1 MKKQSKKVISI
12 MLFTFVFSLLL
23 IGNTRATG
31 TSYVDNVEEFIQ
43 EATSSEVSK
52 IILNSDITI
61 SDDVN
66 ILIDGNDKTL
76 DLNGKTL
83 TIESDKKILLNYNT
97 SNTFTLEDSDGS
109 GCIISEDTD
118 ETNRS
123 IFVPINNTGVND
135 DIEMVVNSGCIKT
148 NALWIFEDTNG
159 FKLTINAGFFI
170 TNSSLF
176 KFSTSYNSSVVL
188 NNFVLRSYTYS
199 EEENLRIA
207 YYGKYSQNTLS
218 TIMSSDSKLIYIKA
232 DGEFI
237 EQSKNMLCGKS
248 FKNSG
253 KLYMLPKNGLEI
265 DDITFETEEYGYSRI
280 PQQSIV
286 INNVSDKTIKVVD
299 ARLFNDEGEFSLG
312 NSQVNYNGEINI
324 LSDRSDD
331 SFRIRPVPGLT
342 PGKYYDFFVVT
353 TEDGNKYSTKVSF
366 EVTKAHL
373 NNLRINL
380 QDWEYET
387 KPNEPASSGNLGH
400 GHETYEYAKKINGVS
415 NENLN
420 YSEEVPTEIGEYVVR
435 LSVEETENY
444 YSGSATK
451 EFRITRRQI
460 DPSINITDNT
470 FVFSGAKLTPEIT
483 VTVSESKSQK
493 TLEENV
499 DYEIEYGENINAGQ
513 GTVTIKSLDTSVYT
527 FEDKTENFT
536 INPKELIAENVIV
549 SEQVSYSV
557 SGTYPNVVVTDGTQ
571 DLTKDIDYEVTYEG
585 QNGDVEDI
593 ITVRVTGIGNYTGTI
608 EKYSTI
614 SNKASQILSFS
625 ETHITKVY
633 NDSKFIILP
642 IHEEGDGDITFSS
655 SNTNVAQVNSTTG
668 EVTIVGVGNAIII
681 ATASETQNYIPQDAS
696 YYLTVNKANYDMSRV
711 TFNNLSLAYDKNSHS
726 ISATNLPEGVT
737 AQYTNNNKTEP
748 GVYEVVAT
756 FIGDY
761 EHYNEIPNRKA
772 ILTINKANYNMSNL
786 KFNNT
791 TVTFDNK
798 SHSIIANGIPEGVKV
813 TYINNGKINIGTY
826 KITANF
832 VGDNTRYNSIPS
844 KTATLTIKAKKLDNN
859 TITFGIKDKT
869 YTGKNITQ
877 VFTIIDGTNI
887 LKEGKDYTLK
897 YSSNKKVG
905 TATITITGKGN
916 YTGTTKRKFKINPKS
931 TSLKKL
937 TAGKKQIKATWKAQK
952 TETTGYEI
960 EYSTNKKFR
969 TGNKKT
975 KIKKNKVTESTIK
988 KLKAKKKYYVRI
1000 RTYKTVNGNKYY
1012 SEWSKVKTVTTKK

>member
-1 MKKQSKKVISI
+1 MKKQRKKVISI
-12 MLFTFVFSLLL
+12 MLFTFVFLLLL

-43 EATSSEVSK
+43 EAASSEGSK

-61 SDDVN
+61 SDEVN

-76 DLNGKTL
+76 DLNGKTI
-83 TIESDKKILLNYNT
+83 TIESDKKIVLNYNT
-97 SNTFTLEDSDGS
+97 SNTFTLDDSDGS

-118 ETNRS
+118 ETSRS
-123 IFVPINNTGVND
+123 IFAPINNTELNK

-148 NALWIFEDTNG
+148 NALWVFEDTNG
-159 FKLTINAGFFI
+159 FKLTINNGFYI

-188 NNFVLRSYTYS
+188 NNFVLRSYTDS

-207 YYGKYSQNTLS
+207 YYGKYSQNALS
-218 TIMSSDSKLIYIKA
+218 TIMSSDSKLIYIKE

-248 FKNSG
+248 FNSMG
-253 KLYMLPKNGLEI
+253 KLYMLPEKGLEI
-265 DDITFETEEYGYSRI
+265 DDITFETKEYGYKRI
-280 PQQSIV
+280 PQQNIV

-299 ARLFNDEGEFSLG
+299 VRLFNDDGEFSYD

-324 LSDRSDD
+324 LPDRFDK
-331 SFRIRPVPGLT
+331 SFLIRPVQGLKPGE
-342 PGKYYDFFVVT
+342 YQDFIIVT
-353 TEDGNKYSTKVSF
+353 TEDDNKYSAKISF

-373 NNLRINL
+373 NNLEVNL

-387 KPNEPASSGNLGH
+387 EPNIPTSNGNLGN
-400 GHETYEYAKKINGVS
+400 GQETYEYAQKINGVS

-460 DPSINITDNT
+460 DPSINITDDT
-470 FVFSGAKLTPEIT
+470 FIFSGAKYTPKIT
-483 VTVSESKSQK
+483 VTVSESRNQRV
-493 TLEENV
+493 LEENV

-513 GTVTIKSLDTSVYT
+513 GTITIKSLDTSVYT

-536 INPKELIAENVIV
+536 INPKELTTESVIV
-549 SEQVSYSV
+549 PGQVSFTGSAI
-557 SGTYPNVVVTDGTQ
+557 YPNVVVTDGTQ
-571 DLTKDIDYEVTYEG
+571 DLIKDTDYEVTYEG
-585 QNGDVEDI
+585 QNGDVGDN

-614 SNKASQILSFS
+614 SNKASQVLSFS

-668 EVTIVGVGNAIII
+668 EVTIVGVGNTIITAI
-681 ATASETQNYIPQDAS
+681 ANETQNYIPQDAS
-696 YYLTVNKANYDMSRV
+696 YYLTVNKANYDMSKV
-711 TFNNLSLAYDKNSHS
+711 LFNNLSLAYDKKSHS
-726 ISATNLPEGVT
+726 IIATNLPEGVT
-737 AQYTNNNKTEP
+737 AEYSNNNKTEP
-748 GVYEVVAT
+748 GVYEVVAS
-756 FIGDY
+756 FIGDF

-772 ILTINKANYNMSNL
+772 TLTINKANYNMSNV

-798 SHSIIANGIPEGVKV
+798 THSIIANGLPEGVKV
-813 TYINNGKINIGTY
+813 TYTNNGKINIGTY
-826 KITANF
+826 IITANF

-844 KTATLTIKAKKLDNN
+844 KTVTLTIKAKKLDNN

-887 LKEGKDYTLK
+887 LKEGKDYTVK

-916 YTGTTKRKFKINPKS
+916 YTGTTKRKFKINPKG

-937 TAGKKQIKATWKAQK
+937 TAGKKQFKATWKAQK

-969 TGNKKT
+969 SGNKKK
-975 KIKKNKVTESTIK
+975 KITKNKITESTIK

-1000 RTYKTVNGNKYY
+1000 RTYKTVNGSKYY
-1012 SEWSKVKTVTTKK
+1012 S